1 MSVLVH
7 KSVWALIRT
16 ALYYGMSYLHRTDG
30 SIIKSV
36 RSLYR
41 IKFILQC
48 VPSILIL
55 CWLFWKFYTP
65 SHLFI
70 FFFHP
75 ADSLHYLIYM
85 CIIMFCISV
94 HLFYKQFGNWCDK
107 FIVYM
112 YQIISCLFKLE
123 SKWVKAI
130 IANFM
135 KFLSMIPLWQVVCK
149 CIPISFKKCI

>member
-16 ALYYGMSYLHRTDG
+16 ALYYGMSYLHRSDG

-36 RSLYR
+36 LSQYR
-41 IKFILQC
+41 IKLILQC
-48 VPSILIL
+48 LPSILIL

-70 FFFHP
+70 FFHP
-75 ADSLHYLIYM
+75 ADSWHYLIYIYM

-123 SKWVKAI
+123 SKEVKAI
-130 IANFM
+130 YC
-135 KFLSMIPLWQVVCK
+135 KFYEIFINDTSLAGCVQMYSNVI
-149 CIPISFKKCI
+149 

>member
-1 MSVLVH
+1 MCTIHINIMLVVL
-7 KSVWALIRT
+7 KI
-16 ALYYGMSYLHRTDG
+16 LHP
-30 SIIKSV
+30 IP
-36 RSLYR
+36 
-41 IKFILQC
+41 FI
-48 VPSILIL
+48 
-55 CWLFWKFYTP
+55 
-65 SHLFI
+65 H

-123 SKWVKAI
+123 SKEVKAI
-130 IANFM
+130 YC
-135 KFLSMIPLWQVVCK
+135 KFYEIFINDTSLAGCVQKYSNIIWKMYLAHLSQKAEVWAFLIKLCLLLVIVV
-149 CIPISFKKCI
+149 